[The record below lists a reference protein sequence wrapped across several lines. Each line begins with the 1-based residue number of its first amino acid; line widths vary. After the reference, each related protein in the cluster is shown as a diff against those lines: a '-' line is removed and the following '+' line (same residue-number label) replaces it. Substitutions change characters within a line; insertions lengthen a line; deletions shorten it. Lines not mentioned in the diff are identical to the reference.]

1 MSDSNLAKGEGGW
14 RGGRE
19 GGGVAGGQ
27 KEQKGRAES
36 WELSALTFAEKQRH
50 DESKKEWGGGERV
63 TGTDRQRVK
72 VKTTRGRLVVEG
84 GWEREG
90 HPQ

>member
-1 MSDSNLAKGEGGW
+1 MCKSELSDSNLAKGEGGW
-14 RGGRE
+14 REGE

-50 DESKKEWGGGERV
+50 DESKKESGGGERV

-72 VKTTRGRLVVEG
+72 VKTTRGRLGVEG
-84 GWEREG
+84 GWE
-90 HPQ
+90 

>member
-1 MSDSNLAKGEGGW
+1 MKGDGEG
-14 RGGRE
+14 E

-72 VKTTRGRLVVEG
+72 VKTTRGRVGGEG
-84 GWEREG
+84 GWE
-90 HPQ
+90 